1 MVACDDVDF
10 SAAPV
15 SPVAL
20 DNAKPLL
27 FDDEARG
34 VLPPLSRARV
44 DRDVLS
50 VSCRFT
56 STTTMLA
63 AMAHTQCENRRLWTG
78 DGMIGL

>member
-1 MVACDDVDF
+1 VVACDDVDF

-34 VLPPLSRARV
+34 VLPRYPERA
-44 DRDVLS
+44 S
-50 VSCRFT
+50 
-56 STTTMLA
+56 
-63 AMAHTQCENRRLWTG
+63 
-78 DGMIGL
+78 IGTC